1 MARWFVLLCL
11 ALLAACAAATPTP
24 TPTPIPTATP
34 LPTPTPPPLIA
45 KILPDAETTFRYVSG
60 HAPFTVAFRAEIS
73 GGTPPYAYE
82 WDFDGDGTT
91 DSIESTPPPFVYH
104 NAAAY
109 NAALIVTDANGQDAR
124 VERRIVAF
132 QAPRL
137 PAWQYG
143 VAAPLERRYAP
154 YFPTLNDVARAAK
167 IIHDA
172 NIQFVRMDFN
182 WDLLNPTR
190 DEWQFDD
197 YDAVVNIVRA
207 RQLEVLGVLDYAS
220 WWASSAQTSND
231 WRVRLYSEPTNA
243 YDFARYAYAVVNHF
257 KNDVRVWQIWN
268 QPNTQTF
275 WKPQPNPARY
285 VALLQEAYLA
295 AKYADPDAVIVFG
308 GLSGNGVAGGG
319 DVQLAG
325 DFLENAYRAGA
336 RGFFDVMA
344 IHPYLLPN
352 SGIATLRAKIA
363 ATRAVMNQFGDQA
376 IPLWLTE
383 IGAPTD
389 VTWWSNAPPQSE
401 ADAAN
406 WLQAV
411 FTQLWDLTPTIVWYE
426 LQDRAGDDAADHFG
440 LLRADGTPK
449 RGYETLQKIIA
460 GSKK

>member
-1 MARWFVLLCL
+1 M
-11 ALLAACAAATPTP
+11 
-24 TPTPIPTATP
+24 
-34 LPTPTPPPLIA
+34 
-45 KILPDAETTFRYVSG
+45 
-60 HAPFTVAFRAEIS
+60 
-73 GGTPPYAYE
+73 
-82 WDFDGDGTT
+82 
-91 DSIESTPPPFVYH
+91 
-104 NAAAY
+104 
-109 NAALIVTDANGQDAR
+109 
-124 VERRIVAF
+124 
-132 QAPRL
+132 
-137 PAWQYG
+137 
-143 VAAPLERRYAP
+143 
-154 YFPTLNDVARAAK
+154 
-167 IIHDA
+167 
-172 NIQFVRMDFN
+172 
-182 WDLLNPTR
+182 
-190 DEWQFDD
+190 
-197 YDAVVNIVRA
+197 
-207 RQLEVLGVLDYAS
+207 
-220 WWASSAQTSND
+220 
-231 WRVRLYSEPTNA
+231 
-243 YDFARYAYAVVNHF
+243 
-257 KNDVRVWQIWN
+257 
-268 QPNTQTF
+268 
-275 WKPQPNPARY
+275 
-285 VALLQEAYLA
+285 
-295 AKYADPDAVIVFG
+295 IVFG